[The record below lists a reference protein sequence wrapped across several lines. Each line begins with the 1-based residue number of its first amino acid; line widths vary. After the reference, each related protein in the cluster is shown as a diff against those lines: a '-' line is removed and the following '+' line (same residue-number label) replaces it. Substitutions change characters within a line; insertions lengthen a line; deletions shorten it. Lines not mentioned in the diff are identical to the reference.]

1 MSKAKTLYEKIY
13 DAHVVVA
20 APGETPILYIDRHL
34 VQEVTSPQAFDGL
47 REKVARYAQLA
58 KLFRPWITT
67 SPPLLKTSIPQVK
80 WRASRCK
87 RFPKLRRVW
96 RHAVRH

>member
-34 VQEVTSPQAFDGL
+34 VHEVTSPQAFDGL
-47 REKVARYAQLA
+47 R
-58 KLFRPWITT
+58 
-67 SPPLLKTSIPQVK
+67 
-80 WRASRCK
+80 
-87 RFPKLRRVW
+87 
-96 RHAVRH
+96 